1 MTLGDDRF
9 QLLGTTEYTHEK
21 EAVDFL
27 RQGFPF
33 APPFHARALA
43 DLLDPSSGRL
53 YEIDALVIG
62 YSAVFVV
69 EIKSHPGR
77 IEGDRNG
84 WIWTPPDS
92 NRRVDIA
99 NPYSL
104 TNHKAKV
111 VGSMLRKHMGNLY
124 GVPWVQPLIFLSAA
138 ELENRLSQ
146 DGKIAVTTRDTFF
159 EAIKR
164 GTFPGAEGRRFS
176 RPINRPT
183 AKAIKQAFDKM
194 GLRPRKT
201 LLQVGDY
208 VLQSVF
214 EDGEDYQDRA
224 AHHAQF
230 KHMQYRARV
239 YLVPDQ
245 TSVENKQRLR
255 RAAERE
261 VQLLWTVRDSPSI
274 LSSHYYAP
282 DGPLGPTLVLEDF
295 EGAMRLDRFLG
306 RHKDLPFE
314 DRVDLIRQIGHA
326 LHFCHRRNV
335 AHGGL
340 SPEAVLVRRNPSEDD
355 GGLEIRLFN
364 FQLGGSEDASATVHR
379 TALGSNTAGA
389 YQAPE
394 LASDPGATSPLTDAF
409 SLGALAYYV
418 FTGQAPASSQVEL
431 VQKLYRDG
439 ALDPA
444 AVADDLPETLVEFVQ
459 TATSLDASNRLDD
472 TALHVELLVEDLR
485 PKDEPVQPESTANV
499 LEAEKGDILAERF
512 EVKRVL
518 GHGASAR
525 VLEVEGP
532 DQEGPTQGQVRR
544 FALKVSRG
552 PDHDDRVRTEGEQL
566 QRIRHARIVECHEVL
581 DLDGRTCLL
590 LSLAGATLQQVLAD
604 EGSLDLDL
612 ASRYGEDLLDA
623 LKTLEDEG
631 VAHRDI
637 KPANLGVGSRKKKA
651 KHLTLFDFSLLDTSM
666 SELEVGTAP
675 YRDPFLPLR
684 GAWDAQADRWSAA
697 VTLHEMLTG
706 LRPRYGRPGQA
717 AVAPSATLHLE
728 SERFDAGL
736 RDRLITFFEQ
746 ALARQLK
753 DRFESATEMARAWS
767 SCFDARPQASSTPTR
782 ETPMV
787 TQGGRVTLGAVTDAQ
802 LAKITPATPIR
813 ALPLSVRAQNALDRA
828 GLTQADELLSLP
840 RNRLSAIRGIGN
852 KVARE
857 ILDLR
862 DAWAAK
868 LADAERPQAQP
879 FLEGYRGEDVAV
891 ESLEVPLPVAQGLE
905 DAGLRTSAAVAR
917 APQAQVS
924 AVLQRC
930 ASSPE
935 VLEAALRGSTAS
947 EAAQREPQTLGGW
960 LDALFPSKAEGKKVP
975 KHQDQVQM
983 LLGLQAPLVGV
994 CGATLQEAADA
1005 ASVTRQRMQQVLAT
1019 SVSRWR
1025 EMPWRD
1031 ALRERCLAAIRS
1043 KDEQDEPGA
1052 LPLELAAQRLAA
1064 TIPDDV
1070 HAEPELR
1077 LAQYAALIRAA
1088 SELGPAAD
1096 GDRVTLRRRTQLRGE
1111 ERRHAVWAL
1120 AGEDDALWHTIKR
1133 LGEAADELAQREPL
1147 ASSGEA
1153 YRALAAVV
1161 KETPLAKGE
1170 DEAADLLTL
1179 AASAS
1184 RTAARSSRL
1193 ELYPVGMPASR
1204 ALELSAQALSAA
1216 ELSPEEIV
1224 TRVRARYP
1232 EAQPLPTRPQLDRL
1246 VASLSLKWSD
1256 GRYRRPQASGSSSL
1270 LSSSGLDRRKTVVP
1284 SQRSMSESSMTAK
1297 DFEDSVVGVLQDRK
1311 LRVLAVNTAYMP
1323 DAVSALERVLKTRAV
1338 AVDRLL
1344 VEAMEAVLSEKGGKP
1359 EVLWSTDAEGPEG
1372 KAWSR
1377 LLSVAKTASDRVIES
1392 LVPSK
1397 DPLLLVQLG
1406 LLARY
1411 ELRDFVDR
1419 LVEANQS
1426 DETGAVVVLNPAHEG
1441 DRQDVLNASLHIS
1454 GLLAGQSGWIPRE
1467 WIENKHRAATAH

>member
-1 MTLGDDRF
+1 MTLDERF

-21 EAVDFL
+21 EAIDFL
-27 RQGFPF
+27 RHGFPI
-33 APPFHARALA
+33 AHPFHARALA
-43 DLLDPSSGRL
+43 DLLDPSTGRL

-62 YSAVFVV
+62 YAAVFVV

-84 WIWTPPDS
+84 WIWTPPDTE
-92 NRRVDIA
+92 RRVNIA

-104 TNHKAKV
+104 TNHKAKI

-124 GVPWVQPLIFLSAA
+124 GVPWVQPLIFLSA
-138 ELENRLSQ
+138 ENLENRLSH
-146 DGKIAVTTRDTFF
+146 DGKIAVTTRETFF
-159 EAIKR
+159 EAIQKGR
-164 GTFPGAEGRRFS
+164 FPGAEDRRFARRID
-176 RPINRPT
+176 RPA

-194 GLRPRKT
+194 GLRARET

-208 VLQSVF
+208 VLENVF
-214 EDGEDYQDRA
+214 EDGDDYQDRA

-230 KHMQYRARV
+230 EHMKYRARV
-239 YLVPDQ
+239 YLVPEQ

-261 VQLLWTVRDSPSI
+261 VQLLWTVRDNPNI

-282 DGPLGPTLVLEDF
+282 DGELGPTLVLEDF
-295 EGAMRLDRFLG
+295 EGSMRLDRFLA

-340 SPEAVLVRRNPSEDD
+340 SPEAVLVRRNPAEGED
-355 GGLEIRLFN
+355 GALEIRLFN

-394 LASDPGATSPLTDAF
+394 LANDPGATSPLTDAF

-444 AVADDLPETLVEFVQ
+444 AVADDLPEKLVEFVQ

-485 PKDEPVQPESTANV
+485 PKDELAEPESTANV

-525 VLEVEGP
+525 VLDVVGP
-532 DQEGPTQGQVRR
+532 DKEGQVRH

-552 PDHDDRVRTEGEQL
+552 PDHDDRIRKEGEQL
-566 QRIRHARIVECHEVL
+566 QRIRHARIVECHEIL
-581 DLDGRTCLL
+581 KLDGRTCLL

-717 AVAPSATLHLE
+717 AVDPKATLHLE

-746 ALARQLK
+746 ALARELER
-753 DRFESATEMARAWS
+753 RFESATDMARAWS
-767 SCFDARPQASSTPTR
+767 SCFDARPQASSAPTR

-787 TQGGRVTLGAVTDAQ
+787 TGRGGPIQLGAVTDAQ

-828 GLTQADELLSLP
+828 GLTQADELRSLP

-857 ILDLR
+857 ILELR

-868 LADAERPQAQP
+868 LADDAQPQAQP

-891 ESLEVPLPVAQGLE
+891 ESLKVPVAVAQGLE

-917 APQAQVS
+917 APRAQVS
-924 AVLQRC
+924 AVLKRC
-930 ASSPE
+930 GSSPK
-935 VLEAALRGSTAS
+935 VLEAALQGAA
-947 EAAQREPQTLGGW
+947 EAEAEDREPQTLGGW
-960 LDALFPSKAEGKKVP
+960 LDALFPAMEGGKKAP
-975 KHQDQVQM
+975 KHQEQVQM
-983 LLGLQAPLVGV
+983 LLGLRPPLLGV
-994 CGATLQEAADA
+994 CGATLQEGADA

-1031 ALRERCLAAIRS
+1031 GLRERCLKAIREENERS
-1043 KDEQDEPGA
+1043 GA
-1052 LPLELAAQRLAA
+1052 LPLELAAQRLGQ

-1070 HAEPELR
+1070 HADPEVR
-1077 LAQYAALIRAA
+1077 VAQYAALIRAA
-1088 SELGPAAD
+1088 SELGPDAS

-1111 ERRHAVWAL
+1111 ERRHVVWAL
-1120 AGEDDALWHTIKR
+1120 AGEDEELWHTIKR
-1133 LGEAADELAQREPL
+1133 LGETADDLAQRVPL
-1147 ASSGEA
+1147 ASSGET

-1161 KETPLAKGE
+1161 DETPLAKDE

-1232 EAQPLPTRPQLDRL
+1232 EAEPLPTRPQLDRL

-1392 LVPSK
+1392 LVPSR